1 MYRQDDLE
9 IGTDADMHDHV
20 HAFSLCPWR
29 RFRILKGTGQ
39 QWALWARPF
48 QHLNIIL
55 QQWEPLEEGL
65 LRVGTQKS
73 ISIWKNSWCLKVKTS
88 PKWWT
93 HIKEHSV
100 NYLEYQIWKNLSH
113 ETEDLN
119 PNISTITLNINGLK
133 HKLKNI
139 VRLNLKQLIIYYLQE
154 TYFKYNDTDKLK
166 MRRQ

>member
-1 MYRQDDLE
+1 
-9 IGTDADMHDHV
+9 
-20 HAFSLCPWR
+20 
-29 RFRILKGTGQ
+29 
-39 QWALWARPF
+39 
-48 QHLNIIL
+48 
-55 QQWEPLEEGL
+55 
-65 LRVGTQKS
+65 
-73 ISIWKNSWCLKVKTS
+73 
-88 PKWWT
+88 
-93 HIKEHSV
+93 V